1 LISARLI
8 NPQSAIRNPQ
18 SAIRNPQSTMPLTF
32 PSHQG
37 LILPLWRRFP
47 ARIDGVALCV
57 GAAMPDIVD
66 GAAWPFRG
74 QLGQWL
80 GHSLLGV
87 ILSVPAG
94 IVLARIARRIGPRW
108 MIARLDRGA
117 PSWPGILREGSS
129 VGIGALSHLAFDLI
143 THGNFLLL
151 WPWHESRSLFPSW
164 WYHSWGAVPLP
175 VYRDPYPIAPHTIAW
190 LVLTVIGA
198 WLFFRCLREKLKV
211 ES

>member
-1 LISARLI
+1 
-8 NPQSAIRNPQ
+8 
-18 SAIRNPQSTMPLTF
+18 MPLAF

-94 IVLARIARRIGPRW
+94 IVLARIARRIGPRRLVG
-108 MIARLDRGA
+108 RLDGGA
-117 PSWPGILREGSS
+117 PASTGVFREGLSA
-129 VGIGALSHLAFDLI
+129 GLGALSHLAFDLI
-143 THGNFLLL
+143 THGNFLIF
-151 WPWHESRSLFPSW
+151 WPWYASGSLCPSW
-164 WYHSWGAVPLP
+164 WYHCWGSVPLL
-175 VYRDPYPIAPHTIAW
+175 VYREPYPIAPHSLAW
-190 LVLTVIGA
+190 LALTVLGG
-198 WLFFRCLREKLKV
+198 WLFFRCLRPRGAGQRETG
-211 ES
+211 SAS